1 MESLQNKK
9 NITLLQAFDHDN
21 EQFSIRVGKD
31 RSWHSYNI
39 MVRARNYV
47 SDFLLSW
54 EHRQDIPL
62 SSLRLEFIQRFSTYL
77 SVERGLR
84 GGTIWLNCM
93 MLKGVVQRAHK
104 RGLIK
109 SSPFAEFHIAKNI
122 RERQYLSEEELNQL
136 MTFHFVDP
144 MQAYTRDLFV
154 FSALTGMSFVD
165 IRELRKSDVFEIDGY
180 EWIITSRH
188 KTGIPFKVR
197 LLPQAQIILKRY
209 AKDDKDCV
217 FDQLEYHAIAKRL
230 RKVMKECGITKQIT
244 FHCARHTFAIM
255 ALNNGIPIESVSRI
269 LGHSN
274 INTTQIYAR
283 ITMAKLNDDFL
294 RLEQGLNSKLS
305 KRKGNRLHFLIKNA
319 YCHFYTYW
327 LKSIEI
333 VNKSFKKRQKSKKV
347 SKFVKKR

>member
-1 MESLQNKK
+1 MKSLQK

-21 EQFSIRVGKD
+21 DQFSIRVGKD

-47 SDFLLSW
+47 SDYLLSW

-104 RGLIK
+104 RGQIK

-122 RERQYLSEEELNQL
+122 RERQYLNEDELNQL

-144 MQAYTRDLFV
+144 LQSYTRDLFV

-165 IRELRKSDVFEIDGY
+165 VRELRKSDIHEVNGY
-180 EWIITSRH
+180 EWIMTKRH
-188 KTGIPFKVR
+188 KTGIPFEVR

-209 AKDDKDCV
+209 AEDDKDYI
-217 FDQLEYHAIAKRL
+217 FDKLEYHAIAKRL
-230 RKVMKECGITKQIT
+230 RRALRDSGITKHVT
-244 FHCARHTFAIM
+244 FHCGRHTFAIM
-255 ALNNGIPIESVSRI
+255 ALNHGMPIESVSRI

-274 INTTQIYAR
+274 ITTTQIYAR
-283 ITMAKLNDDFL
+283 ITMKKLNDDFL
-294 RLEQGLNSKLS
+294 RLEHGLNSKFS
-305 KRKGNRLHFLIKNA
+305 INVSSRLHF
-319 YCHFYTYW
+319 
-327 LKSIEI
+327 
-333 VNKSFKKRQKSKKV
+333 
-347 SKFVKKR
+347 FVKKGILSFLHLLAKKYWIC

>member
-1 MESLQNKK
+1 MESLQKKK

-54 EHRQDIPL
+54 EHRQDILL

-93 MLKGVVQRAHK
+93 MLKGVATRAHK

-109 SSPFAEFHIAKNI
+109 SNPFAEFHIAKNI

-136 MTFHFVDP
+136 MTFHFVNP
-144 MQAYTRDLFV
+144 MQSYTRDLFV
-154 FSALTGMSFVD
+154 FSALTGMSFID
-165 IRELRKSDVFEIDGY
+165 IRELRKSDIVEKDGHT
-180 EWIITSRH
+180 WIITSRH

-209 AKDDKDCV
+209 TKNDKDDI

-230 RKVMKECGITKQIT
+230 RRVMKECGITKQIT
-244 FHCARHTFAIM
+244 FHCARHTFATM
-255 ALNNGIPIESVSRI
+255 ALNHGVPIESVSSI

-274 INTTQIYAR
+274 IKTTQIYAR
-283 ITMAKLNDDFL
+283 ITIKKLDADFMK
-294 RLEQGLNSKLS
+294 LENELS
-305 KRKGNRLHFLIKNA
+305 RTLPQKR
-319 YCHFYTYW
+319 
-327 LKSIEI
+327 LKSFY
-333 VNKSFKKRQKSKKV
+333 NTLKKIFSLLINCLSENTYPPTSTSQNTDK
-347 SKFVKKR
+347 

>member
-1 MESLQNKK
+1 MESLQKKK

-21 EQFSIRVGKD
+21 DQFSIRVGKD

-62 SSLRLEFIQRFSTYL
+62 STLRLEFIQRFSTYL

-93 MLKGVVQRAHK
+93 MLKGVVQRAHR
-104 RGLIK
+104 RGLIE

-154 FSALTGMSFVD
+154 FSALTGMSFID

-197 LLPQAQIILKRY
+197 LLPQAQLILKRY
-209 AKDDKDCV
+209 TKDDKDCI

-230 RKVMKECGITKQIT
+230 RKVMKECGITKRIT
-244 FHCARHTFAIM
+244 FHCARHTFATI
-255 ALNNGIPIESVSRI
+255 ALNHGMAIESVSSI

-274 INTTQIYAR
+274 IRTTQIYAK
-283 ITMAKLNDDFL
+283 ITIKKLNSDFAKLEN
-294 RLEQGLNSKLS
+294 ELS
-305 KRKGNRLHFLIKNA
+305 RTLP
-319 YCHFYTYW
+319 
-327 LKSIEI
+327 
-333 VNKSFKKRQKSKKV
+333 KKRQKRFCDLFKKIFSLLV
-347 SKFVKKR
+347 DHCFSCKNT

>member
-1 MESLQNKK
+1 MKQFQKSK
-9 NITLLQAFDHDN
+9 NITLLQAFDLDN
-21 EQFSIRVGKD
+21 QQFSVRVGKD

-39 MVRARNYV
+39 KVRARNYV

-62 SSLRLEFIQRFSTYL
+62 SSLQLDFIQRFSTYL

-122 RERQYLSEEELNQL
+122 RERQYLSEEELHQL
-136 MTFHFVDP
+136 MKFHFTDP

-154 FSALTGMSFVD
+154 FSALTGMSYID
-165 IRELRKSDVFEIDGY
+165 IRGLKKSDVFEIDGY

-197 LLPQAQIILKRY
+197 LLTQALLILKRY
-209 AKDDKDCV
+209 TKDDKDDI
-217 FDQLEYHAIAKRL
+217 FDLLEYHAIAKRL

-244 FHCARHTFAIM
+244 FHCARHTFATI
-255 ALNNGIPIESVSRI
+255 ALNHGMAIESVSSI

-274 INTTQIYAR
+274 IRTTQIYAR
-283 ITMAKLNDDFL
+283 ITIRKLDSDFAKLEN
-294 RLEQGLNSKLS
+294 ELS
-305 KRKGNRLHFLIKNA
+305 RSLPKTR
-319 YCHFYTYW
+319 
-327 LKSIEI
+327 LKS
-333 VNKSFKKRQKSKKV
+333 FYDTLKRIFSLL
-347 SKFVKKR
+347 VKNSS